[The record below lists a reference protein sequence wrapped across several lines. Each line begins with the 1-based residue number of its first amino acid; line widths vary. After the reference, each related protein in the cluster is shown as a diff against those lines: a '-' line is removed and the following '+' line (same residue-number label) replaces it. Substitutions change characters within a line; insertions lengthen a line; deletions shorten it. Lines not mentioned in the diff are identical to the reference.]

1 MFNMSLVIYRKY
13 RPKSFKEVIGQEKI
27 VKILTS
33 AIASGRLAHA
43 YLFTGPRGTGK
54 TTIARILAKS
64 INCKNAKNGEPCNKC
79 PNCLAIN
86 EGKSLDIIEI
96 DAASNT
102 GVDNIRELRE
112 TIGFSPTLLKYKVFI
127 IDEAHMLSKGAFN
140 ALLKTLEEPPAHAV
154 FVLATTEIHKIPPT
168 IISRSQRFDFR
179 KLKLEEMT
187 TRLQEIIKKE
197 KIKTAKGVL
206 ELIALSSDGGMR
218 DAESL
223 LGQVISLETPGQ
235 EISLEEVKMILGLV
249 DAESVLKYCRYLAK
263 VETKEALAFLTDI
276 SFAGQDMDQ
285 FASSLINILRK
296 ILLLKT
302 SADLKKYIADDS
314 TDEQVSAFTE
324 VAKLFSEQELL
335 WLIKRLITAK
345 TEIKFAVMPQLPLEL
360 AAIEYGFLKNGPKA
374 VKENISRESKLPE
387 EKGKIS
393 GNSPAEGEG
402 KKKLIAEI
410 EKVEKKEEPVFN
422 EEPQEE
428 KKEPVGGLG
437 LKIEEVF
444 SNWNNILRAA
454 KKHNHSI
461 SAFLKLSSP
470 KEIKGDLLVIATPYK
485 FHAEKLSESANKRV
499 IESVFIE
506 VFKSIAKIRVQIIQD
521 ENVKVKPI
529 AESEPKAKESTV
541 QSVIDIFGGEVE

>member
-1 MFNMSLVIYRKY
+1 MSLVLYRKY
-13 RPKSFKEVIGQEKI
+13 RPKSFEEVIGQEKI

-64 INCKNAKNGEPCNKC
+64 MNCKNAKNGEPCNKC

-179 KLKLEEMT
+179 KLKLEEMIA
-187 TRLQEIIKKE
+187 RLQEIIKKE

-206 ELIALSSDGGMR
+206 ELIAVSSDGGMR

-235 EISLEEVKMILGLV
+235 EIGLEEVKLILGLV
-249 DAESVLKYCRYLAK
+249 DTESVIKYCRYLAN
-263 VETKEALAFLTDI
+263 VEIKEALAFLTDI

-314 TDEQVSAFTE
+314 TDEQVKNFTE

-345 TEIKFAVMPQLPLEL
+345 AEIKFAVMPQLPLEL
-360 AAIEYGFLKNGPKA
+360 AAIEYGFLKNGQRA
-374 VKENISRESKLPE
+374 AKENISRESKLPE
-387 EKGKIS
+387 EKSKIS
-393 GNSPAEGEG
+393 GNLPAESED

-410 EKVEKKEEPVFN
+410 EKVEEKEEQVLVD
-422 EEPQEE
+422 ERQEE
-428 KKEPVGGLG
+428 KKEPADFG

-470 KEIKGDLLVIATPYK
+470 KEIKGDLLIIATPYK
-485 FHAEKLSESANKRV
+485 FHAEKLSESTNKRV

-521 ENVKVKPI
+521 ENIKIKPA
-529 AESEPKAKESTV
+529 AEPENKLKESAV